1 MTNAQ
6 HLLLL
11 HLSSKPRMS
20 SRISI
25 CVFIGVCKFRNNNNR
40 GNPNQ
45 KMIATT
51 MTDSLPFGRGGPGL
65 SMNTMFDFDGFDSE
79 AIPDVNNNEVHG
91 TIGESST
98 DCTAKTLPLC
108 SRNAAMD
115 RSPSSQ
121 SASPKKSLKAK
132 REEAT
137 AKNTTRSPHEEGML
151 VAPLNKL
158 DPRFVNVYMVVDPKS
173 RTCLLPKQVISFQD
187 HNNVVSTAV
196 FGPRVLQTP
205 PPGIF
210 STTTTRTEPKCLLP
224 QEEEPRTTA
233 TVGSEPCSSSEISVS
248 TSTGPLESTS
258 MMPPPVSPKMNQP
271 TVSPKMNNNKQ
282 ETTKACNRPFQ
293 PKLNHLDSSSSSAAA
308 SRSTGGILPPL
319 RALSAYNFFFR
330 DERERILSGVEAE
343 WTETKK
349 QKLLEE
355 HWFQDRH
362 KKRRHRKTHGKI
374 DFTSLSKLISSR
386 WKELAESRKDFY
398 RQVAA
403 RDFSRFKQESKSQ
416 QQQASTNTTAEPLP
430 QDATSTT
437 TTTALGSSAPEETT
451 TTTSTTSQ
459 ADALDETYQQAL
471 SLAAMDSTVHNN
483 AVVRTNDLC
492 GSPSFVIG

>member
-1 MTNAQ
+1 
-6 HLLLL
+6 
-11 HLSSKPRMS
+11 
-20 SRISI
+20 
-25 CVFIGVCKFRNNNNR
+25 
-40 GNPNQ
+40 
-45 KMIATT
+45 
-51 MTDSLPFGRGGPGL
+51 
-65 SMNTMFDFDGFDSE
+65 MNTMFDFDGFDPE

-98 DCTAKTLPLC
+98 DCTAKTLPLG
-108 SRNAAMD
+108 SHNAPMN

-121 SASPKKSLKAK
+121 SASPKKSLQAK
-132 REEAT
+132 REEVT
-137 AKNTTRSPHEEGML
+137 SKPTTDSPSHEEGML

-196 FGPRVLQTP
+196 FGPRVLQSP

-210 STTTTRTEPKCLLP
+210 SRTEPKSLP
-224 QEEEPRTTA
+224 QEEERRTTA
-233 TVGSEPCSSSEISVS
+233 TVGSEPCSSSENQVS
-248 TSTGPLESTS
+248 TCTGPIESTS
-258 MMPPPVSPKMNQP
+258 MPPPVSPKMNQP
-271 TVSPKMNNNKQ
+271 TVFSKMNNNKQ
-282 ETTKACNRPFQ
+282 ETKASTRPFQ
-293 PKLNHLDSSSSSAAA
+293 PKLNHLDSSSSSSAAA

-403 RDFSRFKQESKSQ
+403 RDFSRFKQESTSQQQQ
-416 QQQASTNTTAEPLP
+416 QQQASTNTTVEPLA

-437 TTTALGSSAPEETT
+437 TAALGSSVPEETT
-451 TTTSTTSQ
+451 TATTSTTSQ

-471 SLAAMDSTVHNN
+471 SSAAMDSSTVHNN